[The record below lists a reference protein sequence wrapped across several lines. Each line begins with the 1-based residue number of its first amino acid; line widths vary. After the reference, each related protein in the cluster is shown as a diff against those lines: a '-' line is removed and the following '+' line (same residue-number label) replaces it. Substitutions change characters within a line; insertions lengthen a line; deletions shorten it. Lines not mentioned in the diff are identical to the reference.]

1 MFSLSTTEAH
11 VNTMKHKLD
20 NKENREIVDWLTPV
34 DYGPQQSDFLKRRQA
49 GTGLWLLKSAEYSA
63 WLDKAK
69 QTLFCPGIPGA
80 GKTILTSI
88 VVNDLHARYRSEP
101 SVGIAYVYCNFRQT
115 DKQNAENLLGAIV
128 RQLALGLPLLPDVVT
143 SLYNNHKADGTFMRP
158 SFNEI
163 SKVLSEV
170 VVIYSRVF
178 IVIDAL
184 DEFETS
190 NRARFLADVL
200 DLQDIAGVNLFVT
213 SRDIQ
218 DIRERFQQSIIL
230 EIRASNEDV
239 RKYLETRIA
248 EEGSYVLRLPALQA
262 EIISEIVKRVEGMQV
277 QFLKRIPEMS

>member
-11 VNTMKHKLD
+11 VNIIKHKLD

-49 GTGLWLLKSAEYSA
+49 GTGLWLLESAEYSA

-101 SVGIAYVYCNFRQT
+101 RVGIAYVYCNFRQT
-115 DKQNAENLLGAIV
+115 DKQNAEDLLGAIV
-128 RQLALGLPLLPDVVT
+128 RQLALGLPSMPDVVT
-143 SLYNNHKADGTFMRP
+143 TLYNKHKANGTFMRP
-158 SFNEI
+158 TFNNI
-163 SKVLSEV
+163 SKVLREV
-170 VVIYSRVF
+170 VAIYSRVF
-178 IVIDAL
+178 IIADAL
-184 DEFETS
+184 DECEAS

-200 DLQDIAGVNLFVT
+200 DLQDIADINLFVT

-248 EEGSYVLRLPALQA
+248 EGGSYVLRRPALKV
-262 EIISEIVKRVEGMQV
+262 EIISEIVKRVEGM
-277 QFLKRIPEMS
+277 